1 MEEKYKNL
9 TDLGY
14 TASGPKTFNVDQ
26 IRMDFSHADIGY
38 PPLHLESTD
47 DGLSWTIFRN
57 GEDIFH
63 GPIPEREDL
72 LKLLDI
78 LTI

>member
-1 MEEKYKNL
+1 MRDDYTTL

-14 TASGPKTFNVDQ
+14 TWSSPTSFDLGQ
-26 IRMDFSHADIGY
+26 IRIDFSHADSGY

-57 GEDIFH
+57 GHDIFH
-63 GPIPEREDL
+63 GPIPEREEL